1 MTKTKETLQRKCNRY
16 LTSIPI
22 EERPEASLLAS
33 EVCWDIID
41 VLRDSGFRGMSAE
54 EIRDRLKIKRYP
66 KSTIYAALSQLE
78 RSKWITGSRPIFPWG
93 RPPREIEAR
102 SGRDKAKGG
111 RPRKLYRIHILWEF
125 DMDDDFAESLDP
137 LVEKHTRQL
146 KENWFRAI
154 RSIVEEY
161 ETKENLQKFYPR
173 DIVCPDCGISHE
185 AIEFLRAISYGIVHF
200 MEVEKEWGEFTKKHG
215 FTK

>member
-1 MTKTKETLQRKCNRY
+1 MTKIANTIRRKCNRY

-22 EERPEASLLAS
+22 EERIHAGSLAS

-41 VLRDSGFRGMSAE
+41 VLRESGFQGMSAE
-54 EIRDRLKIKRYP
+54 EIRHRLKIKRYP

-78 RSKWITGSRPIFPWG
+78 KAQWITGSRPTFPWG
-93 RPPREIEAR
+93 RPPKEIEIK

-111 RPRKLYRIHILWEF
+111 RPRKLYRVHILWEF
-125 DMDDDFAESLDP
+125 DMDDVFAESLDP
-137 LVEKHTRQL
+137 IVKKHITEL
-146 KENWFRAI
+146 KENWI
-154 RSIVEEY
+154 RTLKNIVEEY
-161 ETKENLQKFYPR
+161 KTEKNLQKFYPK

-185 AIEFLRAISYGIVHF
+185 ALEFLRAISYGVVHF
-200 MEVEKEWGEFTKKHG
+200 METEKEWEEFTKKHG